1 MTKWECSMN
10 KQNQYK
16 LIQFLYLAACFAG
29 LIVFLALCRNQVD
42 SDFAGEMIFSKLVS
56 VEKGIFSRN
65 WYYSTEINLLH
76 TPLIMGFVF
85 CFLSDWHVVRV
96 VTGVLIFALMLA
108 SYFYYCR
115 QAGHKKYAVLF
126 GSILVL
132 PFGWGYLKYVLFG
145 YYYANY
151 IIISFFCLG
160 MMYKLNQGGRNK
172 HIATW
177 IIYIVLSF
185 LAGLGTI
192 RQLVV
197 LFYPLCL
204 CGLILLVVNMWDEC
218 RIGQIRMRESIAI
231 FVKKAAKNEYARYFF
246 VMCAGAF
253 AATVGYVLNVLVL
266 RNMYS
271 FNSYDRTE
279 FVEIDFSRLGEVIT
293 GHFYAYGY
301 EKNREILSIFGISNI
316 LSLVLV
322 VILGIMLV
330 GMIRHIKKFKITSQI
345 CIVYFVCA
353 IFANLFIYTFSN
365 LYAERY
371 MIPYLIFF
379 VAVLNIYMEE
389 YDTTAHIRRWTVMLM
404 MFIILYNSAVQ
415 YGQWIAAEDENDRS
429 GLIGFIEER
438 GYELGMGSFWNC
450 NVITE
455 LTNGRVAMRNVYAA
469 KWDTLENEHWL
480 EIKSYE
486 TLTSDRPMFILL
498 SREEY
503 EVNSELPH
511 FAPEY
516 MVYSDDKYCL
526 FEYADSSALC
536 EIAGVDYTDISKK

>member
-1 MTKWECSMN
+1 MN

-16 LIQFLYLAACFAG
+16 LMQCLYLAACFVG

-56 VEKGIFSRN
+56 EEKGIFSRN

-76 TPLIMGFVF
+76 TPLIMGLVF

-96 VTGVLIFALMLA
+96 VTGALIFALMLV

-115 QAGHKKYAVLF
+115 QAGHKKYAALF

-160 MMYKLNQGGRNK
+160 MIYKLNDGKKDK
-172 HIATW
+172 HILTW

-204 CGLILLVVNMWDEC
+204 GGLILLIVNMWDEC
-218 RIGQIRMRESIAI
+218 RIGQIRMRESIQI
-231 FVKKAAKNEYARYFF
+231 FAKAAAKNQYARYFF
-246 VMCAGAF
+246 TMCVGAF
-253 AATVGYVLNVLVL
+253 VATVGYVLNVLVL

-271 FNSYDRTE
+271 FNSYDRTA

-293 GHFYAYGY
+293 GHFYALGY
-301 EKNREILSIFGISNI
+301 EKDREILSVFGISNI
-316 LSLVLV
+316 LSLLLV
-322 VILGIMLV
+322 VILAIMV
-330 GMIRHIKKFKITSQI
+330 VCMIRNLRKFKITSQI
-345 CIVYFVCA
+345 CIVYFACA
-353 IFANLFIYTFSN
+353 ILVNLFIYTFSN

-371 MIPYLIFF
+371 MIPYIIFF
-379 VAVLNIYMEE
+379 VAILNIYVEE
-389 YDTTAHIRRWTVMLM
+389 YDTTVHIRRWVTILV

-429 GLIGFIEER
+429 ELIGFIEER
-438 GYELGMGSFWNC
+438 GYEFGMGSFWNC
-450 NVITE
+450 NVITQ

-469 KWDTLENEHWL
+469 KWSTLENEHWL

-498 SREEY
+498 SEEEY
-503 EVNSELPH
+503 EANKELPH
-511 FAPEY
+511 FAKDY
-516 MVYSDDKYCL
+516 LVYSDDRYRL
-526 FEYADSSALC
+526 FEYASSDALC
-536 EIAGVDYTDISKK
+536 EIAGVDYTDLSAK